1 MRALLRISTFG
12 LLLSSSLFA
21 QQPDQAAPAAS
32 AASAAPH
39 YDPMRNASA
48 DIKAAIS
55 EARQSGKRIILEV
68 GGDWCPWCHSLHKL
82 FEEHPDLRSLRD
94 SNYLMVPVFYSRE
107 DKNEKALSDFPKV
120 SGIPYFYVLENDGT
134 LLCAQD
140 AVDLETD
147 HVYDPRKM
155 KDFLTKWSPTPSG
168 NLATT
173 TKPSSERGPGASRD

>member
-1 MRALLRISTFG
+1 MRALLRISTFAI
-12 LLLSSSLFA
+12 LLTSSLFA
-21 QQPDQAAPAAS
+21 QQPDPAVPSAPAAP
-32 AASAAPH
+32 AAPH

-48 DIKAAIS
+48 DIAAAIS
-55 EARQSGKRIILEV
+55 EARLSGKRIILEV

-94 SNYLMVPVFYSRE
+94 SNYLIVPVFYSRE

-120 SGIPYFYVLENDGT
+120 SGIPYFYVLESDGT

-155 KDFLTKWSPTPSG
+155 KGFLTKWAAAE
-168 NLATT
+168 NVMK
-173 TKPSSERGPGASRD
+173 TKPAGEREPSR